1 MKRSTVSA
9 TILLFIVGVFF
20 GCTRIEKTPVKM
32 DIAGN
37 SEGIK
42 VSSGADLIDLFKKG
56 QSSTVIL
63 TDNVHIGREILKLT
77 EALGTMT
84 LIGNGFT
91 IYGEGE
97 CVVRM
102 DNNCLLNMED
112 LTLTGSRDGIGIIGD
127 GTITATNS
135 KIDAGLN
142 GISATGSLKINENSS
157 ISVTGRTG
165 RGIDVKGMTIQDNA
179 EITALGNLN
188 GINITRDE
196 LIMHKGSKLTAC
208 AGQYNAVKCSNTL
221 VLNDGAVFEVS
232 NTGEYHGAELEA
244 LEVHGTVTIKA
255 SGGEKGAGLF
265 LFELNDEIMVMGF
278 CTPDYRIESGHGN
291 IEFIDME

>member
-20 GCTRIEKTPVKM
+20 GCTRIEKTPVKIEITG
-32 DIAGN
+32 D

-42 VSSGADLIDLFKKG
+42 VSSGADLIDLFRKG
-56 QSSTVIL
+56 RNRTVIL

-91 IYGEGE
+91 IYGDGE
-97 CVVRM
+97 CVIRM
-102 DNNCLLNMED
+102 DDNCHLNMED
-112 LTLTGSRDGIGIIGD
+112 LTLIGSHDGIGIMGN
-127 GTITATNS
+127 GTISAKNI

-142 GISATGSLKINENSS
+142 GVNATGSLKLNENSS
-157 ISVTGRTG
+157 INVTGRTG
-165 RGIDVKGMTIQDNA
+165 RGIDAKGLTIQKNA
-179 EITALGNLN
+179 EITAMGNLN

-196 LIMHKGSKLTAC
+196 LIMLNGSKLTSYS
-208 AGQYNAVKCSNTL
+208 GQYNAVKCSNTL
-221 VLNDGAVFEVS
+221 VLNDGAVFEVT

-244 LEVHGTVTIKA
+244 VEVHGTVTIKA

-265 LFELNDEIMVMGF
+265 LFELNDQITVNGF
-278 CTPDYRIESGHGN
+278 CNPNYRIESGHGS
-291 IEFIDME
+291 IEFIDIG

>member
-20 GCTRIEKTPVKM
+20 GCTRIEKTPVKIE
-32 DIAGN
+32 IAGD

-42 VSSGADLIDLFKKG
+42 ISSGADLIDLFRKG
-56 QSSTVIL
+56 RSSTAIL

-97 CVVRM
+97 CVIRM
-102 DNNCLLNMED
+102 DNNCHLNMES
-112 LTLTGSRDGIGIIGD
+112 LTLMGSHDGIGIMGD
-127 GTITATNS
+127 GTISAKNS

-142 GISATGSLKINENSS
+142 GISATGNLKLNENGS
-157 ISVTGRTG
+157 INVTGRTG
-165 RGIDVKGMTIQDNA
+165 RGIDAKGLTIQNNA
-179 EITALGNLN
+179 QITALGNLN
-188 GINITRDE
+188 GINVTRDE
-196 LIMHKGSKLTAC
+196 FIMLEGSKLTAYS
-208 AGQYNAVKCSNTL
+208 GQYNAVKCSNTL
-221 VLNDGAVFEVS
+221 VLNDGAVFEVT

-244 LEVHGTVTIKA
+244 IEVHGTVTIKA

-265 LFELNDEIMVMGF
+265 LFELNDQITVKGF
-278 CTPDYRIESGHGN
+278 CNPNYRIESGHGS
-291 IEFIDME
+291 IEFIDIG